1 MTSTTT
7 GVPPQQQPLRPAIAL
22 AIISLVSA
30 LMSVL
35 GVVAAWVLAATGLMD
50 SGAWVPS
57 PSDGSG
63 FALAIVVLSLLG
75 LLLLLVGIGI
85 QLASFILSLIV
96 VIRGDGKLRTGAAIL
111 LAMSL
116 FGVFFS
122 VTLDLPS
129 SAGAITNVITFLG
142 TAVQVLRW
150 CGLVAG
156 VAVLWLGIGEVRRAR
171 AAAQRPGL
179 D

>member
-1 MTSTTT
+1 STGRCSASARPACPCSSCSATETTHVRSEIEGETMTSTTT

-35 GVVAAWVLAATGLMD
+35 GVVAAWVLAATGIME
-50 SGAWVPS
+50 GGTWAPS
-57 PSDGSG
+57 PSDGGG
-63 FALAIVVLSLLG
+63 FALAIVVLSLLS

-122 VTLDLPS
+122 VTLDL
-129 SAGAITNVITFLG
+129 
-142 TAVQVLRW
+142 
-150 CGLVAG
+150 
-156 VAVLWLGIGEVRRAR
+156 
-171 AAAQRPGL
+171 
-179 D
+179 